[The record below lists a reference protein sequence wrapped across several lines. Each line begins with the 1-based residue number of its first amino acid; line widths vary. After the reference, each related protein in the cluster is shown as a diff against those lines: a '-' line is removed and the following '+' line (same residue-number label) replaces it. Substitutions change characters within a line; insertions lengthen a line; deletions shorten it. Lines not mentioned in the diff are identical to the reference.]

1 MALWSQML
9 HSRYSQVY
17 VSKNRFCGQ
26 ILCGL
31 LHENTLTSSSFSP
44 TFLLRLQGVDDVV
57 FVYDD
62 MYLFTVPSG
71 ADLDRLNNKQLTPSH
86 LAVSMGRLEAI
97 RLLIQLGANVDK
109 PGK

>member
-1 MALWSQML
+1 MSVTCRVTQNEHGRSTMALWSHMV
-9 HSRYSQVY
+9 HSRYLRCMLAKTEFVAKFYVY
-17 VSKNRFCGQ
+17 VYMMLASD
-26 ILCGL
+26 
-31 LHENTLTSSSFSP
+31 S
-44 TFLLRLQGVDDVV
+44 
-57 FVYDD
+57 VYDY
-62 MYLFTVPSG
+62 MCLFTFPSG